1 MIFVCFV
8 YSPKVYSP
16 GPVFP
21 RVVPLLTGNGCF
33 TMSAL
38 HCVDVMLMLSD
49 VSISLCCFQ
58 SP

>member
-16 GPVFP
+16 GPVFS

-38 HCVDVMLMLSD
+38 HYVDVLLML
-49 VSISLCCFQ
+49 C
-58 SP
+58 